1 MIDHLN
7 FDQLPKFGGVA
18 LYELFEFLLSYLTM
32 TLSYSMSDIFTI
44 AVFYQL
50 PKFRVLPLSVI

>member
-1 MIDHLN
+1 MIDPFN
-7 FDQLPKFGGVA
+7 FDQLPKFGGVG

-44 AVFYQL
+44 AIFYQL
-50 PKFRVLPLSVI
+50 PKFGVLPLSGI